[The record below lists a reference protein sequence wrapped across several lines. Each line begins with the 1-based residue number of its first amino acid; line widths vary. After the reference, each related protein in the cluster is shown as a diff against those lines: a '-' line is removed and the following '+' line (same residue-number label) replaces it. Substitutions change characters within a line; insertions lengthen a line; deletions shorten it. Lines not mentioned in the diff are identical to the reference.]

1 MTSLDSP
8 NEYTVG
14 WICALPL
21 ERAPA
26 EEMLEEKHASPKGFK
41 QPRTD
46 NNVYTLGRIG
56 GHNIVIASLPAG
68 KYGTSPATGVAMA
81 MLSTFPEIRFGLMV
95 GIGAAIPRGDR
106 DIRLGDVAVSSPD
119 GKSGGVVQYDLGKAL
134 KGDKF
139 ERKGSL
145 NSPPDLLLNAVSMI
159 QTEHRKTDSKIP
171 MYLGEMLKRL
181 PSMAKPRD
189 GTAAYIHQG
198 LKNDRL
204 FEATYD
210 HQGGNDCSKC
220 DQSKILQHESR
231 DPDKP
236 RIHYGV
242 IASGNTLIKS
252 GSAREKLLKNSEE
265 ECICFEMEAA
275 GLMDKF
281 PCLVIRGLC
290 DYADSHKNDQWQP
303 YAAATAAGYAREL
316 LQYLPVQDVGKV
328 PTANETLNRNSDTS
342 SKPPQANKLGAGAG
356 SSAPSGG
363 SDNRNPAGGNGTS
376 NPTTTPETDSSP
388 NGRGEGGSQTN
399 NKNTM
404 RVDSIYDGRWQHQW
418 RLIWAGQHI
427 QEINPNFASTQ
438 RISEIHLTTFT
449 HSTWASCIVEVDVF
463 HASQRVQGIPE
474 VPTVCTQANDE
485 SVSVAKPF
493 YQQVSTKA
501 VTAGKELENGNRTW
515 NRGAY
520 FQPLVANSDK
530 FKFIGRRVMCCQGKS
545 EEGGLNL
552 APLNSSDYCW
562 RLKDLNLDMGQGH
575 RIYAVIRAYSLW
587 EQFAFRALVNVS
599 MFP

>member
-1 MTSLDSP
+1 
-8 NEYTVG
+8 
-14 WICALPL
+14 
-21 ERAPA
+21 
-26 EEMLEEKHASPKGFK
+26 MLEEKHTSPKGFK

-159 QTEHRKTDSKIP
+159 QTEHRKTDSKFLCI
-171 MYLGEMLKRL
+171 Y
-181 PSMAKPRD
+181 
-189 GTAAYIHQG
+189 
-198 LKNDRL
+198 
-204 FEATYD
+204 
-210 HQGGNDCSKC
+210 
-220 DQSKILQHESR
+220 
-231 DPDKP
+231 
-236 RIHYGV
+236 
-242 IASGNTLIKS
+242 
-252 GSAREKLLKNSEE
+252 EE

-328 PTANETLNRNSDTS
+328 PTANETLNRT
-342 SKPPQANKLGAGAG
+342 
-356 SSAPSGG
+356 
-363 SDNRNPAGGNGTS
+363 GGNGTS

-449 HSTWASCIVEVDVF
+449 HSTWAWCIVEVDVF

-501 VTAGKELENGNRTW
+501 VTAGKELGNGNRTW